1 MGHTMRLAIP
11 APAILLMAALPAMAA
26 DQEPPRART
35 FHFEYQATVKAIPAD
50 AKHVDVWIP
59 VPHDDAWQQIRDVR
73 IESPRAY
80 EVAEA
85 SHGNSM
91 LMSASMI
98 QRKAPSPSH

>member
-1 MGHTMRLAIP
+1 MRLAIP

-80 EVAEA
+80 KVAEA